1 MLSEVLRGCPC
12 AFVVP
17 IHYDLPFWLPFWLPL
32 MDTFLATFPAAFL
45 AVFLAALLVTADP
58 QRDFPEGV
66 VKTLGEDQIDNC
78 TRAVLAAVSI
88 HVRKGTALDHSPLK
102 KNQGRCHVP
111 C

>member
-1 MLSEVLRGCPC
+1 MCVRRPDPLRP
-12 AFVVP
+12 AF
-17 IHYDLPFWLPFWLPL
+17 LAAFLAAF
-32 MDTFLATFPAAFL
+32 MDTFLATFLAAFL

-78 TRAVLAAVSI
+78 TRAVLAAANI
-88 HVRKGTALDHSPLK
+88 HVRKGTAIEHSSLK
-102 KNQGRCHVP
+102 SFQGRCHVP